1 MKPTLLILAA
11 GMGSRYGGLKQID
24 GVGPNGEAII
34 EYSIYDAIRAGF
46 GKVVFV
52 IRESI
57 EADFK
62 AYFANKFQDKIEIA
76 YVYQEVTNVPEGVP
90 YNPERQKP
98 WGTGHAVL
106 MGESAI
112 KEAFAMVNA
121 DDFYGAIAFQQMAD
135 YLRTIPEQS
144 HPPYCIVA
152 YKLNNTLSKHGSVSR
167 GECKF
172 DDNNLL
178 ISVTERTKIQRN
190 EAGAIAFI
198 DEKEQAHILAEETL
212 VSMNMIGFAPNAFE
226 HLNHYFKAF
235 LEERGQ
241 ELKSE
246 YYIPTLLSQVIQD
259 KKESVKVIPTDASWF
274 GVTYKEDRGFVEE
287 NVAQLVA
294 EGVYPADLWA

>member
-76 YVYQEVTNVPEGVP
+76 YVYQEITNVPDGVP
-90 YNPERQKP
+90 YHPERQKP

-112 KEAFAMVNA
+112 NEPFAMVNA

-135 YLRTIPEQS
+135 YLKSMPEQE
-144 HPPYCIVA
+144 HPPYCIVG

-172 DDNNLL
+172 DENNLL

-190 EAGAIAFI
+190 ETGEIAYT
-198 DEKEQAHILAEETL
+198 DSEGTDHILAEDTI
-212 VSMNMIGFAPNAFE
+212 VSMNMIGFAPNAFD
-226 HLNHYFKAF
+226 HLNHYFKSF
-235 LEERGQ
+235 LEQRGQ

-259 KKESVKVIPTDASWF
+259 NKESVKVITTDASWF
-274 GVTYKEDRGFVEE
+274 GVTYKEDRSFVEE
-287 NVAQLVA
+287 NVGQLVQQ
-294 EGVYPADLWA
+294 GVYPANLWS